1 VKMRRE
7 EVVRARMAADAE
19 QELAVQRAGDLE
31 AARREARQKV
41 DAKEMQEA
49 DMMER
54 WRAVEAQKQA
64 REAEGGKYRAEMAA
78 LKAAEKIE
86 LHNARHSRGDEMAKL
101 AAIRRAA
108 KEAEK
113 KKAQQ
118 EKEEVEERRL
128 KELEEKVKKRREA
141 KAMVARAAA
150 SEMARKQEVVWT
162 HKQETLARARE
173 QVDLLEHRLQRL
185 DSPSASQ
192 IQHLE
197 TQKRNLSIFIK
208 QEAAAKHA
216 YDELKR
222 KTYESHDKFAKVAE
236 PSS

>member
-1 VKMRRE
+1 
-7 EVVRARMAADAE
+7 
-19 QELAVQRAGDLE
+19 
-31 AARREARQKV
+31 
-41 DAKEMQEA
+41 
-49 DMMER
+49 
-54 WRAVEAQKQA
+54 
-64 REAEGGKYRAEMAA
+64 MAA